1 MKIKDRIKRWFC
13 EFEDCHGDLT
23 CTRREAKLTELC
35 PKCKRKGWIEFQMNS
50 LDIEDLF
57 PVDGD

>member
-1 MKIKDRIKRWFC
+1 MRIKRWFC
-13 EFEDCHGDLT
+13 EFEDCYGDLT